1 MTLDEIKVEV
11 QKYVYMENTS
21 MIDASL
27 ATIIANRSQC
37 GNPVW
42 LVIVGASSGGKSQIL
57 KPLSLTDKKYMHR
70 VDDITEST
78 FLSGAK
84 VGKDKETS
92 LLLRIGAQGMLVI
105 SDLTVLFSRNV
116 ESRNAVLSQLRMIY
130 DGEMHK
136 AVGNSDKALSWKGHI
151 GVIAGSTP
159 TIYRHMEEVADMG
172 ERFMYWRM
180 HDYDEREATRVAMK
194 RTMHG
199 KELDEHL
206 AGLYEGY
213 IRDIVRSGAKPNI
226 TDEEM
231 EKIIDISVLAEKMR
245 TVVRPDRYSKQ
256 VERLPCTAFPMRTA
270 LQLRHIGESLSI
282 MYGGNLGDNGM
293 QILRWLGWSL
303 ANEEKRK
310 CLELLVAQ
318 TAPVVTQAVAD
329 YVGLDTT
336 ATRGILQAM
345 SSVGLLVRTGTG
357 EGFAWSVKDYKDT
370 ALIIET
376 LEGKKAPEIIKQR
389 AMAQEEVEINVDD
402 IPF

>member
-11 QKYVYMENTS
+11 CKYVYMENTS

-27 ATIIANRSQC
+27 ATIIANRTLC

-42 LVIVGASSGGKSQIL
+42 LVIIGASSGGKSQIL

-78 FLSGAK
+78 FLSGGK
-84 VGKDKETS
+84 VGKDKEAS
-92 LLLRIGAQGMLVI
+92 LLLRIGSSGMLVI
-105 SDLTVLFSRNV
+105 SDLTVLFSRNI
-116 ESRNAVLSQLRMIY
+116 ESRNAILSQFRMIY

-136 AVGNSDKALSWKGHI
+136 LVGNSDKAISWKGHI

-159 TIYRHMEEVADMG
+159 TIYRHMEEVSDMG

-199 KELDEHL
+199 KELDDHL
-206 AGLYEGY
+206 AGLYEEY
-213 IRDIVRSGAKPNI
+213 IRGMVRSGAKPNI
-226 TDEEM
+226 TDNEM
-231 EKIIDISVLAEKMR
+231 EKIIDIAVLAEKMR
-245 TVVRPDRYSKQ
+245 TVVRPDRYTKQ
-256 VERLPCTAFPMRTA
+256 VEHLPCTAFPMRTA
-270 LQLRHIGESLSI
+270 LQLRHIGEALSI
-282 MYGGNLGDNGM
+282 MYGGNLGEDGM

-310 CLELLVAQ
+310 CLELLISQSDAI
-318 TAPVVTQAVAD
+318 VTQTVAD
-329 YVGLDTT
+329 YIGLDTS
-336 ATRGILQAM
+336 ATRSVLQAL
-345 SSVGLLVRTGTG
+345 SSVGLLTRTGTG
-357 EGFAWSVKDYKDT
+357 DGLAWKMKDYKDT
-370 ALIIET
+370 ALITET
-376 LEGKKAPEIIKQR
+376 LEGKKAVEIIKQR
-389 AMAQEEVEINVDD
+389 ALTREEIEISADE

>member
-1 MTLDEIKVEV
+1 MTLDDIKAEV
-11 QKYVYMENTS
+11 GKYVYMENTS

-27 ATIIANRSQC
+27 ATIIANRSMC

-84 VGKDKETS
+84 VGKDKEAS
-92 LLLRIGAQGMLVI
+92 LLLRIGSSGMLVI

-116 ESRNAVLSQLRMIY
+116 ESRNAVLSQFRMIY

-136 AVGNSDKALSWKGHI
+136 IVGNSDKALSWKGHV

-194 RTMHG
+194 RTLHG
-199 KELDEHL
+199 KELDDHL
-206 AGLYEGY
+206 ASLYEEY
-213 IRDIVRSGAKPNI
+213 IRDVVRSGAKPNI
-226 TDEEM
+226 TEDEM
-231 EKIIDISVLAEKMR
+231 EKIIDIAVLAEKMR
-245 TVVRPDRYSKQ
+245 TVVRPDRYTKQ
-256 VERLPCTAFPMRTA
+256 VEHLPCTAFPMRTA
-270 LQLRHIGESLSI
+270 LQLRHIGEALSI
-282 MYGGNLGDNGM
+282 MYGGELGDKGM

-318 TAPVVTQAVAD
+318 TVPVVTQTVAD
-329 YVGLDTT
+329 YIGLDTS
-336 ATRGILQAM
+336 ATRSVLQAM
-345 SSVGLLVRTGTG
+345 SSVGLIERTGTG
-357 EGFAWSVKDYKDT
+357 EGLAWSMKHYKDT
-370 ALIIET
+370 ALIVET
-376 LEGKKAPEIIKQR
+376 LEGKKAVEITKQR
-389 AMAQEEVEINVDD
+389 VLTNEENEISVDD

>member
-357 EGFAWSVKDYKDT
+357 EGLAWSVKDYKDT